1 MIPVLHNF
9 GCTVFFFSPRNH
21 PAVVLLFMVSIIHRI
36 ICMNQL
42 QIIYYKVKVFA
53 TVYKMTTP
61 FRDRSLLLLLFLGI
75 LKHCHMNQK
84 PLPPDPLPIV
94 ALLSALPL
102 NLHLSLS
109 NSFITDILCLY
120 KRILCISKHR
130 FSFSLWSH

>member
-9 GCTVFFFSPRNH
+9 GCTVFFFSPLNH
-21 PAVVLLFMVSIIHRI
+21 PAVVLSFMVSIIQRI

-42 QIIYYKVKVFA
+42 QIYYKVKVFA

-75 LKHCHMNQK
+75 VKHCHMNQK

-109 NSFITDILCLY
+109 YSFITVILCLY
-120 KRILCISKHR
+120 KRILCISKNR
-130 FSFSLWSH
+130 FSSSLWSH